1 MSNKKSKVVDG
12 KTYEYELY
20 TRVDP
25 HSDIL
30 KQTLEPFDFW
40 EAPINP
46 KYLAISLLETMIS
59 YGGIGMAANQVG
71 LPYRVFVMGSKD
83 GAGFA
88 CFNPEIL
95 ESSGEET
102 YDEGCISFPGLFLK
116 VKRAKKIKVKYT
128 DMNGVERT
136 QEFDGLTARIFQ
148 HELDHLNG
156 IHFTSK
162 VSKTVLDRS
171 KDKIKKNL
179 KKIERETKNRIIFD
193 EMRKMQMIN
202 IQKQNKVD
210 NSQNTL
216 LPPAQPIARELPKVF
231 EYETGK

>member
-1 MSNKKSKVVDG
+1 MSNKKSKTVDG

-20 TRVDP
+20 NRVDP
-25 HSDIL
+25 FSDIL
-30 KQTLEPFDFW
+30 KQKLQPFDFW
-40 EAPINP
+40 EPSINP

-59 YGGIGMAANQVG
+59 YGGIGLAANQVG

-83 GAGFA
+83 GSGFA

-95 ESSGEET
+95 ESSGEEI

-116 VKRAKKIKVKYT
+116 VKRAKSIKVKYT
-128 DMNGVERT
+128 DMNGVEKT
-136 QEFDGLTARIFQ
+136 QDFDGLTARIFQ

-162 VSKTVLDRS
+162 VSRTVLDLAKS
-171 KDKIKKNL
+171 KVKKNL
-179 KKIERETKNRIIFD
+179 KKIERETKNQIIVD
-193 EMRKMQMIN
+193 EMRKMQMRN
-202 IQKQNKVD
+202 IQKQNKV
-210 NSQNTL
+210 NNPQTTI

-231 EYETGK
+231 EYETAK